1 MRHTNEDFEVTIWSD
16 VDVPKFLESG
26 YQLQML
32 PESLQCFPMK
42 HHWTA
47 TLMYVKLM
55 AMWCKIVATD
65 HESEM
70 YYSDMFFAQLFNAE
84 AVECGL
90 CDTLFSPVR
99 FERFFGAELQS
110 VWICRTRLCKSPLPD
125 CGIFGELS

>member
-1 MRHTNEDFEVTIWSD
+1 MRNTNEDFEVTIWSD
-16 VDVPKFLESG
+16 VDVPKFLGSG
-26 YQLQML
+26 YHLQML
-32 PESLQCFPMK
+32 PESFQCFPMK

-55 AMWCKIVATD
+55 AMWCKIMATD

-99 FERFFGAELQS
+99 FESFLAQNSIQS
-110 VWICRTRLCKSPLPD
+110 GSVERD
-125 CGIFGELS
+125 CANPRDPIAGSSVS

>member
-16 VDVPKFLESG
+16 VDVPKFLGSG
-26 YQLQML
+26 YQVRIL
-32 PESLQCFPMK
+32 PESFQCFPMN

-55 AMWCKIVATD
+55 AMWCKIMATD

-99 FERFFGAELQS
+99 FESFLAQNSIQS
-110 VWICRTRLCKSPLPD
+110 GSVERD
-125 CGIFGELS
+125 CANPRDPIAGSSVS

>member
-26 YQLQML
+26 YQLQIL
-32 PESLQCFPMK
+32 PESFQCFPMK

-55 AMWCKIVATD
+55 AMWCKIIATD

-99 FERFFGAELQS
+99 FESFLAQNSIQS
-110 VWICRTRLCKSPLPD
+110 GSVERD
-125 CGIFGELS
+125 CANPRDPIAGSSVS